1 MYKKLAEYGAPVLA
15 ICAVLALPMLGSTAA
30 YAGDDGETPPSS
42 TVTSVPTT
50 AGSDGN
56 PWHG

>member
-1 MYKKLAEYGAPVLA
+1 MYKKLAEFGAPVLA
-15 ICAVLALPMLGSTAA
+15 ICAVLALPMLGSTTA
-30 YAGDDGETPPSS
+30 YAGDDGGTPPPS
-42 TVTSVPTT
+42 TVTSAPPS